1 MHEFMR
7 GDNKNLPA
15 LLVDALNCPE
25 MICSIEG
32 AKAEVK
38 YRGSMKLVAKVKK
51 TEKLA
56 AKKLPR
62 LSTNFSDAFK
72 YLLMRREWIKA
83 VSVAVSAAPAADA
96 LAEQW
101 MAERYT

>member
-1 MHEFMR
+1 MQ
-7 GDNKNLPA
+7 
-15 LLVDALNCPE
+15 
-25 MICSIEG
+25 
-32 AKAEVK
+32 
-38 YRGSMKLVAKVKK
+38 YRGSKGRGEISRVAKVKK
-51 TEKLA
+51 TEKLE

-83 VSVAVSAAPAADA
+83 VSVAASSAPPADA

-101 MAERYT
+101 MDERYST